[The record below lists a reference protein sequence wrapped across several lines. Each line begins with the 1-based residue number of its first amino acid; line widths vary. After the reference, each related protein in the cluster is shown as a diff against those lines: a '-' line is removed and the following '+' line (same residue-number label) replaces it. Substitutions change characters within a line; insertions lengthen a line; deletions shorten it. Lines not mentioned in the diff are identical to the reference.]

1 MSERLKIYL
10 AYIAICTIWGS
21 TWLVIKIGLE
31 TMTPLLSSGLR
42 FILAGVVL
50 LSIIQYKKITI
61 PWDRKTVGFLAM
73 VALTSFSV
81 PFALVYWGQQTVASG
96 VTSILFAVFPFCVAI
111 MSTLFLP
118 NEKMNAAKIAGI
130 VIGFSGIVVI
140 FSDDLNIGTSNE
152 QIFGM
157 LAIVSS
163 ALIQAFSAVMIK
175 KHGHSLSP
183 FIVTFLPMSLAGI
196 LLVSGSLVLEDLTT
210 VEFTPTAIFSIIFLA
225 LFGSVATFVSYFW
238 LLKRVE
244 VVLLSLTSF
253 VTPVIAVFLGVVIL
267 NEHLSSQ
274 LFAGSALVLCGILAA
289 NASDIRRYLRSRLHS
304 SS

>member
-1 MSERLKIYL
+1 MTERLKIYF

-42 FILAGVVL
+42 FILAGMVL
-50 LSIIQYKKITI
+50 LSIIQYKKIAI
-61 PWDRKTVGFLAM
+61 PTDRKTIGFLTM

-81 PFALVYWGQQTVASG
+81 PFALVYWEQQTVASG

-111 MSTLFLP
+111 MSTLLLP
-118 NEKMNAAKIAGI
+118 NERMTASKIIGI
-130 VIGFSGIVVI
+130 VIGFTGIVLI
-140 FSDDLNIGTSNE
+140 FSNDLSIGTSND

-157 LAIVSS
+157 IAIVTS

-175 KHGHSLSP
+175 KHGQSLSP
-183 FIVTFLPMSLAGI
+183 FIVTFLPMSIAGI
-196 LLVSGSLVLEDLTT
+196 LLVSGSLLVEDLST
-210 VEFTPTAIFSIIFLA
+210 VEFTPTGIMSIVFLA
-225 LFGSVATFVSYFW
+225 VFGSVTTFVSYFW

-253 VTPVIAVFLGVVIL
+253 VTPVIAVFLGVIIY
-267 NEHLSSQ
+267 NESISSQ
-274 LFAGSALVLCGILAA
+274 LFAGSALVLSGILAA
-289 NASDIRRYLRSRLHS
+289 NAVDIRRFLRSRFS
-304 SS
+304 P